1 MDFLL
6 QSYLIRFEWYRSLDA
21 AMATA
26 LGKWASYIQILILF
40 STLLIALELCWL
52 YAFRKERV
60 SLKEAAANIIVHFS
74 KASVRVLTLFFACTY
89 LAQFAPWHFH
99 RNLLTFF
106 VCLALT
112 DLFFWVIHY
121 LSHKV
126 RLFWVIHSIHHSGH
140 HYNLSLGIR
149 QVDSAFFIAFY
160 SLLAVVGF
168 DPAFI
173 IISHFI
179 VHHYQLYLHTE
190 LIDQIPWLEGV
201 LGTPASHRAHHG
213 SIEECL
219 DKNFA
224 AVFSIW
230 DHLFG
235 TYVSEK
241 DIAKKGPIPY
251 GTVEPF
257 HSYNPLWI
265 IAFGFVGLYR
275 DFRKAKGLDEK
286 WRVLWSMT
294 PEELERESESEE
306 DVALLDYGRDSSLSS
321 MN

>member
-6 QSYLIRFEWYRSLDA
+6 QSYLTRFEWYRSLDTG
-21 AMATA
+21 MTTA
-26 LGKWASYIQILILF
+26 LGKWAGYFQILILF
-40 STLLIALELCWL
+40 STFLIVLELCWL

-60 SLKEAAANIIVHFS
+60 SLKEAAANITVHFS
-74 KASVRVLTLFFACTY
+74 KASLRVLTLFFACTY
-89 LAQFAPWHFH
+89 LAQFAPWHFQA
-99 RNLLTFF
+99 NLLTFF
-106 VCLALT
+106 ACLALT
-112 DLFFWVIHY
+112 DFLFWVLHY

-126 RLFWVIHSIHHSGH
+126 RFLWVIHSIHHSGH

-160 SLLAVVGF
+160 SLLALTGF
-168 DPAFI
+168 DPATI
-173 IISHFI
+173 IITHFI

-241 DIAKKGPIPY
+241 DITKKGAIPY

-257 HSYNPLWI
+257 NSCNPLWI
-265 IAFGFVGLYR
+265 IASGFAGLFK
-275 DFRKAKGLDEK
+275 DLKEASGLEK
-286 WRVLWSMT
+286 KWTVLWSMT
-294 PEELERESESEE
+294 AKDLEIVIEE
-306 DVALLDYGRDSSLSS
+306 DGEMLGSGEETSLYS
-321 MN
+321 MRNF